1 MSSNKKQNVM
11 PHPKWCNYF
20 VTGWS
25 LVDVCW
31 GVAGGYVEKQGIEYC
46 KGCDELK
53 KEFRHVNK

>member
-1 MSSNKKQNVM
+1 M